1 MDPEEEQ
8 MENAAAAAPEE
19 TPPQPPPPQ
28 PAPRPRE
35 PRVPLPSS
43 LQEIVGALLFAS
55 ESPLTP
61 GELRNTIRG
70 VDPEEGDDADVM
82 DVYRTCTSREIDQ
95 ALHGLEKELERSGC
109 GFRLVCA
116 GGAYRLQTAPSCGRY
131 VRALLKLD
139 RPNRL
144 SRASLE
150 TLAIVAYRQ
159 PIAKAEIEQIRGV
172 GVDTIMKTLVEL
184 QLVRLVGR
192 SELPGHPFL
201 YGTTPLFL
209 EHFGLASLSELNDLD
224 PTLQRSDPRERAK
237 LFVKKDKPKE
247 EKTGNADEQAAQAEP
262 EQSAPPQT
270 AEPPAE
276 GAAPAAD
283 AEDGDASGSA
293 ETVADETAED
303 GIRSGFMSAGLSAQ
317 GGDDGDDVFV
327 DDTPDEF
334 DDGDEDDDSEDEED
348 GDEEEFDDD
357 ESDDEEEGE
366 DDEDA

>member
-1 MDPEEEQ
+1 MDLEEEE
-8 MENAAAAAPEE
+8 MENAAAAAPE
-19 TPPQPPPPQ
+19 TPPRPS
-28 PAPRPRE
+28 APRPRE
-35 PRVPLPSS
+35 PRLPLPSS

-82 DVYRTCTSREIDQ
+82 DVYKTCTSREIDQ

-159 PIAKAEIEQIRGV
+159 PIAKSEIEQIRGV

-224 PTLQRSDPRERAK
+224 PTLQRSDPRERAR

-247 EKTGNADEQAAQAEP
+247 EKADAESAPASDAPPPEQRSEGAAAPADAPMGEVAEP
-262 EQSAPPQT
+262 EEAD
-270 AEPPAE
+270 
-276 GAAPAAD
+276 APAAE
-283 AEDGDASGSA
+283 AEDAS
-293 ETVADETAED
+293 
-303 GIRSGFMSAGLSAQ
+303 RSGFTSAGLSAQ
-317 GGDDGDDVFV
+317 GEEDDVFV

-334 DDGDEDDDSEDEED
+334 DDDDDDDEFED
-348 GDEEEFDDD
+348 GDETD
-357 ESDDEEEGE
+357 ENDKSDCDAEGE
-366 DDEDA
+366 DDENAE